1 MRSVNRK
8 ERISDIMKI
17 NKETDQES
25 LQKRYQE
32 VIKRTQNLL
41 EENREW
47 AERYRG
53 YYEALSSKSLKKIKK
68 RVRVTEPLF
77 KYTTI
82 SNEVKTKREI
92 IILRYK
98 GQEVGRIE
106 EIGDDTYLQISEKTA
121 KNNEKYFGNP
131 EKNSI
136 AIIGTPVKEKKWEGK
151 EAQAFRKYFKEYDK
165 EKMNNPEH
173 MLESKFLTEISKN
186 KSENKSLLYIQPIK
200 VNKKRFQMPTP
211 LKASTIKDNI
221 NNLRYSG
228 GHGGGIDILARR
240 KKGNQSYITLI
251 ELKDEFCNNEPPEKV
266 MDQVIA
272 YATFIRELVRNETAN
287 EKGSWYGMMG
297 FTDDIES
304 KPITIYC
311 VVAMPNIEV
320 NIDIDMFKNISLYFN
335 DNDPHADDKLE
346 LHCISISGEN
356 DIKLICNKSF

>member
-1 MRSVNRK
+1 M
-8 ERISDIMKI
+8 EI

-32 VIKRTQNLL
+32 VISRTQYLL
-41 EENREW
+41 EEDQEW

-82 SNEVKTKREI
+82 SDELKTKREI

-98 GQEVGRIE
+98 GQEVGRIKE
-106 EIGDDTYLQISEKTA
+106 KDDDTYLQISKTTA
-121 KNNEKYFGNP
+121 KKNEEYFGDP
-131 EKNSI
+131 EKNSA
-136 AIIGTPVKEKKWEGK
+136 AIIGTPIETKWDGN
-151 EAQAFRKYFKEYDK
+151 EAQAFRKYFKDYDK
-165 EKMNNPEH
+165 EKMHNREH

-200 VNKKRFQMPTP
+200 LNGKRFQMPTP

-221 NNLRYSG
+221 DNLRYSG

-251 ELKDEFCNNEPPEKV
+251 ELKDEFCNNEPPAKV
-266 MDQVIA
+266 MNQVIA
-272 YATFIRELVRNETAN
+272 YATFIRELVRNKTAN
-287 EKGSWYGMMG
+287 EKGSWYRMMG
-297 FTDDIES
+297 FTDVIEN

-311 VVAMPNIEV
+311 VVAMPNIED

-335 DNDPHADDKLE
+335 DNSPYADDKLE
-346 LHCISISGEN
+346 LHCISISISGE
-356 DIKLICNKSF
+356 DEIKLMSDKDF